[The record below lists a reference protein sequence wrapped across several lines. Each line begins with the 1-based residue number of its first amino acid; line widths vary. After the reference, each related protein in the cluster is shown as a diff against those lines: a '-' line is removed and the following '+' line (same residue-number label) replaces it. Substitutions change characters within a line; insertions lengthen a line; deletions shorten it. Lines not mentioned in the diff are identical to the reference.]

1 MYMSGQPCFVAGA
14 GAGAVDFEHHAQ
26 PGATA
31 NSVNDE
37 GGADCL
43 ARADHDTF
51 DHRHLAGTHDQIGHR
66 RAGPHGYGRLGG
78 QRLAD
83 DSFVDGA
90 PGTQQG
96 VSWAVPQVDGDLQ
109 HAPGLQRLQHI
120 GGLVAEH
127 PYRSGEKVV
136 RMPCLG
142 HARTGPAGEE
152 HVGACPGRVSVAFDK
167 GDAMTAAGQEQG
179 GGEPAQAASYHDD
192 MQIVPVHV
200 AQRAGAGAGV
210 RPSCSSIASRSKIR
224 LKEMCLPSRKR
235 STWM

>member
-1 MYMSGQPCFVAGA
+1 MRRAGA
-14 GAGAVDFEHHAQ
+14 ADFEHRVE

-31 NSVNDE
+31 GSVNDE
-37 GGADCL
+37 VGADRF

-51 DHRHLAGTHDQIGHR
+51 DHGQPAGTHDQIGHR
-66 RAGPHGYGRLGG
+66 RAGPHGYGLLGG

-83 DSFVDGA
+83 GSFVDGA

-127 PYRSGEKVV
+127 PDRSGQEVV

-142 HARTGPAGEE
+142 HARTGPSRRRAGRGLP
-152 HVGACPGRVSVAFDK
+152 GAGQRRVPPGRRD
-167 GDAMTAAGQEQG
+167 DRG
-179 GGEPAQAASYHDD
+179 GPGARWR
-192 MQIVPVHV
+192 
-200 AQRAGAGAGV
+200 RA
-210 RPSCSSIASRSKIR
+210 RPGR
-224 LKEMCLPSRKR
+224 LLPR
-235 STWM
+235 